1 MEAGLVFSSIRWREL
16 ACALVWAVAAGVAT
30 WFVSL
35 PSAAIIAAWG
45 GFGGYLAGCLLAG
58 TRLRMLPAA
67 AMAFG
72 LWLFSQMLASLVS
85 DNYALASLLGA
96 ENSFILSQ
104 WLAWGGQ
111 ALASTCLL
119 RFLSGRQPAL
129 ITAEI
134 LSVTLLLASPLAA
147 HRQGYISRP
156 YFLVDPLWSQNL
168 DPIPVLFGL
177 GALAA
182 ALLVVLQN
190 GRRTRRASWFDLILL
205 FLLISVLYAILPN
218 RKLLDFDIR
227 DPLGVGGKS
236 NQDKEKDE
244 QRKEQEEKERRER
257 QEAAKGKGKGGKG
270 GRSEAQDMELDKAPD
285 QDQKQKSKPVAI
297 VLLDDDYQPTFGYYY
312 FRQTAFSQFNG
323 KRLVEDTTGTT
334 DRDLLRE
341 YPGFNQTINIET
353 SVPANS
359 PYHRD
364 LTSFVA
370 MIEGHTRPFTLV
382 DGISASSAENPNPS
396 QFMNAYDC
404 KSRVLKVDYKE
415 LFGLKAG
422 NPNWDEKTW
431 KHYTELPDDPRYK
444 ALAEKCLSQLPAQY
458 AHSDFAKA
466 LVIKLWMDKTV
477 TYTMKANYQGSKDP
491 VAEYLFV
498 RQRGYCVHQAHAAVY
513 LWRSIGLPARCGAGY
528 ATDARNRGSGSSV
541 LLRSAEAHEWP
552 EVYLEGAGW
561 VTLDISPEKH
571 EGGELEEPDP
581 NLQRLLGELARAKSK
596 KPPAEEKAFRKINL
610 QELMRF
616 LLLAGFQILK
626 WGFLTTFVANYLY
639 KFYRRFEPMW
649 ASGKRLAVAVLRSGQ
664 DQLAEVGVV
673 RAYGE
678 GRLEFARRVGM
689 EALEGLTYRHFGCV
703 LGEQEPNSK
712 ELLQLRE
719 QLHQQ
724 IARRYPVW
732 RRLLGFINPLS
743 WWSSR

>member
-1 MEAGLVFSSIRWREL
+1 MLSKIRWREI
-16 ACALVWAVAAGVAT
+16 ACALVWAVATGVAT

-35 PSAAIIAAWG
+35 PTAAIIAAWG
-45 GFGGYLAGCLLAG
+45 GFFGYLCGCLLAG
-58 TRLRMLPAA
+58 TRIRMAPAGA
-67 AMAFG
+67 LCLG
-72 LWLFSQMLASLVS
+72 LWCLAQLLAGLVS

-96 ENSFILSQ
+96 ENSFIASQ
-104 WLAWGGQ
+104 WLQWGGQ
-111 ALASTCLL
+111 AFAATGLL

-129 ITAEI
+129 ITAEM

-190 GRRTRRASWFDLILL
+190 GRRTRRASWLDMILL

-227 DPLGVGGKS
+227 DPLGIGGKS
-236 NQDKEKDE
+236 KQDKEKE
-244 QRKEQEEKERRER
+244 KKQKEEEEKARKAR
-257 QEAAKGKGKGGKG
+257 QEAAQGKGGKDPKG
-270 GRSEAQDMELDKAPD
+270 GRSEAADMEMDKAPD
-285 QDQKQKSKPVAI
+285 QDQKQKSQPIAV
-297 VLLDDDYQPTFGYYY
+297 VLLHDDYKPTFGYYY
-312 FRQTAFSQFNG
+312 FRQTAFSQYNG
-323 KRLVEDTTGTT
+323 KRLVEDTTGST
-334 DRDLLRE
+334 DRDLLKS
-341 YPGFNQTINIET
+341 YPTVGETLTIEST
-353 SVPANS
+353 VPANS
-359 PYHRD
+359 RYHKD
-364 LTSFVA
+364 LGTTVA
-370 MIEGHTRPFTLV
+370 MIADHTKPFSLV
-382 DGISASSAENPNPS
+382 DGISATSADNPNTS
-396 QFMNAYDC
+396 QFVTAYEC
-404 KSRVLKVDYKE
+404 QSRVLKVDYQN

-422 NPNWDEKTW
+422 DPNWDDKTW

-444 ALAEKCLSQLPAQY
+444 ALAEKCIKKLPAEY
-458 AHSDFAKA
+458 AGSDFARA
-466 LVIKLWMDKTV
+466 LVIKLWMDKTM
-477 TYTMKANYQGSKDP
+477 TYTMKVNYEGVADP
-491 VAEYLFV
+491 AAEYLFV

-528 ATDARNRGSGSSV
+528 ATDARNRGSGSAV

-552 EVYLEGAGW
+552 EIYLNGAGW

-581 NLQRLLGELARAKSK
+581 NLQRLLGELARSK
-596 KPPAEEKAFRKINL
+596 KKKPAAEEKAFRKVNL
-610 QELMRF
+610 QEIMRF
-616 LLLAGFQILK
+616 LLLAGLRILK
-626 WGFLTTFVANYLY
+626 WTAIFAFFGNYLY
-639 KFYRRFEPMW
+639 KFYRRFEPLW
-649 ASGKRLAVAVLRSGQ
+649 ASGKRLAVAALRSGQ

-673 RAYGE
+673 RGYGE
-678 GRLEFARRVGM
+678 GRLDFARRVGL
-689 EALEGLTYRHFGCV
+689 EALEGLTHQHLATV
-703 LGEQEPNSK
+703 LGEKTPNTK

-724 IARRYPVW
+724 IARRYPAW